1 MTSSARSRVPL
12 RGLLLAGA
20 LLVSGALEGSEPCE
34 AFRFAPPRDVMPLA
48 AAATVRAADVNGD
61 GLVDLI
67 AVEGGR
73 VHGAVQRP
81 DGTFSPLAPR
91 DLGAHGLL
99 VADVDGDGT
108 TDPVVLADD
117 GPRRLWV
124 SAEGR
129 LEAGPPAVPPV
140 AIPTRPIAVADLD
153 GDGREEVLVNAR
165 QTLDA
170 WRMGSDG
177 VFRREVVAPLAL
189 GAGSG
194 LSLVAGDFDGDGD
207 DDVVA
212 TAENYPTFAPRGPLL
227 WNDGR
232 GVLAAGAPVEL
243 PEVWSTAVADFDGD
257 GREEFVWAGVG
268 TTAMSH
274 YWMAS
279 LAWWDGANGLD
290 GKHLD
295 ILTSPAS
302 LLSADF
308 DRDGRPDLV
317 VSSGNGRLHRGMGRD
332 FGPAVAVSGLSP
344 TAAVDVDGDGYPDLV
359 GRSENGVAI
368 ARNVCGTSLPDVSVP
383 VVVSTSGANGVRF
396 ETELTLDNASST
408 AVDLDLTWVP
418 SFGGGAGS
426 TTLRLEAAAQLFFP
440 SVLDALADAGIP
452 VAREGDR
459 GGSLAI
465 RVRRGNPASVTAT
478 ARVVAVGAGRGG
490 VGFAERPLGAGLAP
504 TSIVGWLH
512 EAGGDRS
519 NLAVVNLGGERE
531 GDVVLR
537 VTLVSGESPSRSV
550 VLPEVRLAPGTFHQW
565 NRVLAGAG
573 FTSGW
578 ALVTRVS
585 GKAPFFAWG
594 VVNDEGT
601 GDGSFVAGFESDL
614 PRAASLVVPAIVES
628 GRYATDLILTNTR
641 NEAVILSGRL
651 VSETLSAYD
660 RTARFRLE
668 VPPFGQLFLSDFVE
682 RLRGEGVA
690 GLPPRGGE
698 VVGAL
703 FLDVEE
709 GSPEGL
715 FVGARVRA
723 PKPEGR
729 YGVFYEA
736 APADRPARQEGWSAA
751 LRHDGSVRTNV
762 AIVNLEDETIVCR
775 LTVRDPAR
783 GGAAAGD
790 SRTLTIGPH
799 RWVQV
804 ASVLEAL
811 GTGLERGRARVEP
824 VGRPARFL
832 AYGVL
837 NEGARPGEGSDD
849 GTYLPGR

>member
-20 LLVSGALEGSEPCE
+20 LLVSGALEGAEACE
-34 AFRFAPPRDVMPLA
+34 AFRFAPPRDVMPLPGVLTA
-48 AAATVRAADVNGD
+48 HAADVNGD
-61 GLVDLI
+61 GLADLL
-67 AVEGGR
+67 AVAGSR

-81 DGTFSPLAPR
+81 DGTFTPLAPR

-108 TDPVVLADD
+108 ADSVLLADG
-117 GPRRLWV
+117 GPRRLAV
-124 SAEGR
+124 SAEGG

-140 AIPTRPIAVADLD
+140 AIATRPVAIADLD
-153 GDGREEVLVNAR
+153 GDGREEVLVNAH

-212 TAENYPTFAPRGPLL
+212 TAENYPSFAPRGPLL

-232 GVLAAGAPVEL
+232 GALTTGAPVGL

-257 GREEFVWAGVG
+257 GREEFAWAGVG

-274 YWMAS
+274 YWTAS
-279 LAWWDGANGLD
+279 LAWWDGVNGLD

-295 ILTSPAS
+295 ILSSPAS

-317 VSSGNGRLHRGMGRD
+317 VSGGYGRLHRGLGRD

-359 GRSENGVAI
+359 GRNENGVAI
-368 ARNVCGTSLPDVSVP
+368 ARNVCGSSLPDASVP

-396 ETELTLDNASST
+396 ETELTLDNVSGT

-418 SFGGGAGS
+418 SLGGGAGS

-459 GGSLAI
+459 AGSLAI
-465 RVRRGNPASVTAT
+465 RVRGGNPASVTAT

-490 VGFAERPLGAGLAP
+490 VGFAGRPLGAGLAP
-504 TSIVGWLH
+504 TSIVGWLR
-512 EAGGDRS
+512 ETGGDRS
-519 NLAVVNLGGERE
+519 NLAVVNLGGERD

-537 VTLVSGESPSRSV
+537 ATLVSGETPSRSV
-550 VLPEVRLAPGTFHQW
+550 VLPEVRLAPGALHQW

-578 ALVTRVS
+578 VVVTRVS
-585 GKAPFFAWG
+585 GTAPFFAWG

-614 PRAASLVVPAIVES
+614 PRAASLVVPAVVES

-641 NEAVILSGRL
+641 NEAVTLSGRL
-651 VSETLSAYD
+651 VSETISAYD

-668 VPPFGQLFLSDFVE
+668 VPAFGQLFLSDFVE
-682 RLRGEGVA
+682 RLRGEGDA

-709 GSPEGL
+709 GSPDGF

-723 PKPEGR
+723 AKPEGR

-736 APADRPARQEGWSAA
+736 TPADRPERRTSQVLA
-751 LRHDGSVRTNV
+751 LRQDASVRTNL
-762 AIVNLEDETIVCR
+762 AIVNLEDETIDYR
-775 LTVRDPAR
+775 ITVRDPAR
-783 GGAAAGD
+783 GGAAAGEV
-790 SRTLTIGPH
+790 RTLTVGPR

-811 GTGLERGRARVEP
+811 GTGLQRGSALVES
-824 VGRPARFL
+824 VARPARFL
-832 AYGVL
+832 AYGVT

>member
-67 AVEGGR
+67 AVEGSR

-177 VFRREVVAPLAL
+177 VFRREAVVTLAL

-212 TAENYPTFAPRGPLL
+212 TAENYPTFAPRGPVL

-232 GVLAAGAPVEL
+232 GVLSPGAPVGL
-243 PEVWSTAVADFDGD
+243 PEVWSTSVADFDGD

-268 TTAMSH
+268 TTASSH
-274 YWMAS
+274 YWAAA
-279 LAWWDGANGLD
+279 LEWWDGADGLD
-290 GKHLD
+290 GKNLG
-295 ILTSPAS
+295 ILSSPAS

-317 VSSGNGRLHRGMGRD
+317 VSGGYGRLHRGMGRD

-344 TAAVDVDGDGYPDLV
+344 TAAVDVDGDGDPDLV

-396 ETELTLDNASST
+396 ETELTLDNTSPT
-408 AVDLDLTWVP
+408 AVDLDLTYVP

-426 TTLRLEAAAQLFFP
+426 TTLRLEASAQVFFP
-440 SVLDALADAGIP
+440 SVFDALADAGVP
-452 VAREGDR
+452 VPRAGDR

-465 RVRRGNPASVTAT
+465 RVGGGNPASVTAT

-504 TSIVGWLH
+504 TSIVGWLR
-512 EAGGDRS
+512 ETGGDRS

-537 VTLVSGESPSRSV
+537 PTLVSGESPSRSV
-550 VLPEVRLAPGTFHQW
+550 VLPEVRLAPGAFHQW

-573 FTSGW
+573 LTSGW

-585 GKAPFFAWG
+585 GSAPFFAWG

-601 GDGSFVAGFESDL
+601 GDGSFVAGSETDL
-614 PRAASLVVPAIVES
+614 PRGASRVVPAVVES
-628 GRYATDLILTNTR
+628 GRYATDVVLTSTR
-641 NEAVILSGRL
+641 NEAVTVSGRL
-651 VSETLSAYD
+651 VSETLTTDD

-668 VPPFGQLFLSDFVE
+668 VPPFGQLFLFDFVE

-709 GSPEGL
+709 GSPDGL

-736 APADRPARQEGWSAA
+736 APANRPERRTSQVLA
-751 LRHDGSVRTNV
+751 LRQDASVRTNL

-783 GGAAAGD
+783 GGAAAGEV
-790 SRTLTIGPH
+790 RTLTIGPR

-811 GTGLERGRARVEP
+811 GTGLERGSALVES

-832 AYGVL
+832 AYGVT